1 MKHCKPCDIFVDSP
15 LTRCPLCYMQL
26 TPHNDNPEPASYP
39 DLKSSAVRYNLM
51 LRIFLFL
58 SLTAGIV
65 CLTVNLLANHQYWWS
80 LIVIA
85 NILYM
90 WIALGTALK
99 KNLRIGLNIIIQVLS
114 LSALVV
120 LIGSLLDFSKIV
132 FNYVLPGVFMCAM
145 ITISIIVIVRRIDI
159 QSFILYFVLMALLG
173 FIPISLMAFD
183 LVTVLW
189 PSLVSALYAG
199 LSLCSLFIFADNA
212 TKMELKKR
220 LHL

>member
-1 MKHCKPCDIFVDSP
+1 MKRCEPCKIYVDSP
-15 LTRCPLCYMQL
+15 ITRCPLCYMQL
-26 TPHNDNPEPASYP
+26 TSHDDNPEPASYP
-39 DLKSSAVRYNLM
+39 DLKSIAVRYNLM
-51 LRIFLFL
+51 LRILLFL

-65 CLTVNLLANHQYWWS
+65 CLTVNLLTTHQYWWS

-85 NILYM
+85 NIIYM

-99 KNLRIGLNIIIQVLS
+99 KNLRIGLNIIIQVIS

-120 LIGSLLDFSKIV
+120 LIGSMLDFSGIV
-132 FNYVLPGVFMCAM
+132 FNYILPTVFMSAM
-145 ITISIIVIVRRIDI
+145 LSISIIVIVRRIDI
-159 QSFILYFVLMALLG
+159 QSFVLYFVLVALLG

-183 LVTVLW
+183 LVTILW